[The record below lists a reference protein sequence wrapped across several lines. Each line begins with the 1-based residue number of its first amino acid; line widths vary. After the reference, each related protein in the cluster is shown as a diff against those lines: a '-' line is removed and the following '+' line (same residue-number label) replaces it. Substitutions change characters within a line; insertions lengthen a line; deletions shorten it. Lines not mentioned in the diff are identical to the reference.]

1 MRMPNLAGSNPNLA
15 ALMRRYLWTA
25 GVVALLATI
34 IGLLEG
40 LGVSLLIPL
49 LSVVSGRSIEHV
61 HSGGVVAI
69 IQHFAG
75 RYSPGAEGTLYHWR
89 YPGFRFTKGRIS
101 DCGKCFYLL
110 G

>member
-1 MRMPNLAGSNPNLA
+1 MRMPNPAGSNPNLA

-40 LGVSLLIPL
+40 MGVGLLIPL
-49 LSVVSGRSIEHV
+49 LSVVNGASPSM
-61 HSGGVVAI
+61 HSGGVVAT
-69 IQHFAG
+69 IQNFAG
-75 RYSPGAEGTLYHWR
+75 RYSPRQEGTLYYCR

-101 DCGKCFYLL
+101 DCGKCFC
-110 G
+110 GMG